1 MFWFLIILLIL
12 IIRHRFFWIG
22 RNVHECD
29 KGEKVLF
36 AHRGITNN
44 YPENTIKAFL
54 DAVKNGYSAIEVD
67 LVRTKDNELVCSHN
81 FDLETETSGVGD
93 FKSYKLEDLGSLKTG
108 VNTHQENQQAI
119 STFKNLLEKI
129 PDDVYLNIELKSE
142 GWSDLKSAIILD
154 RYRKEGLLKKN
165 YIVSTFNPFMVFY
178 IRYFTG
184 LSRVGFLVM
193 YRDWLWLANWV
204 HPDALHPSAELLS
217 EELISSCKRRRL
229 AINTWTVNNFS
240 ALKTCLK
247 LEINGIITDVDKP
260 MLIKD
265 LQV

>member
-1 MFWFLIILLIL
+1 MIRFSTFFLFFILKIL
-12 IIRHRFFWIG
+12 IP
-22 RNVHECD
+22 V
-29 KGEKVLF
+29 
-36 AHRGITNN
+36 
-44 YPENTIKAFL
+44 
-54 DAVKNGYSAIEVD
+54 
-67 LVRTKDNELVCSHN
+67 
-81 FDLETETSGVGD
+81 
-93 FKSYKLEDLGSLKTG
+93 
-108 VNTHQENQQAI
+108 
-119 STFKNLLEKI
+119 
-129 PDDVYLNIELKSE
+129 
-142 GWSDLKSAIILD
+142 
-154 RYRKEGLLKKN
+154 KKN

-217 EELISSCKRRRL
+217 EELISSCKRRRV

-240 ALKTCLK
+240 ALNTCLK